1 MNQELYRFV
10 KDKLNTD
17 KMLYAVTKDEFRSA
31 AKEFSVRMKNGSLPE
46 ARVIE
51 RYSFE
56 EKREPTSEEKV
67 IALFGKENVDVV

>member
-1 MNQELYRFV
+1 
-10 KDKLNTD
+10 
-17 KMLYAVTKDEFRSA
+17 
-31 AKEFSVRMKNGSLPE
+31 
-46 ARVIE
+46 VIE